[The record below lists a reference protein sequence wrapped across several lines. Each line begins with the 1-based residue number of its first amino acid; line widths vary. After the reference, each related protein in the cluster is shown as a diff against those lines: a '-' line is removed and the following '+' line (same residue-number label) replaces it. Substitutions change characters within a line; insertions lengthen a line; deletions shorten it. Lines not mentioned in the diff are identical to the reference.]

1 MIKQLICILEIL
13 NMEKL
18 LKIIKKLFFFKL
30 NPGIFIK
37 VNNKLVK
44 FILKAID
51 FLIRLKNKN
60 IILSSIL
67 VELNIF

>member
-44 FILKAID
+44 FILNID